1 MIKITTLSKKY
12 YTKYETISALD
23 GVNLEI
29 KDNQLVFITGNSG
42 SGKTTLLNCIGG
54 FDKFDS
60 GEIIIN
66 GHSYN
71 KIVDVKHFGFV
82 FQEYHLI
89 NYLSVYENITIS
101 TNNQDDENIQKVLS
115 LVGLEEFKDKK
126 VIDLSGGEKQRV
138 AIARA
143 LLNGGEALL
152 CDEPTGS
159 LDEKTSEQII
169 ELLKSISKFKTV
181 IIVSHD
187 VKLAKKYG
195 DRIINLEDGQVV
207 SDIFLNQE
215 KSNKTNFPNEHLT
228 FDKSRMRFKSMIKIA
243 LKSMFARPIITVT
256 SLLLCCLSIIGFSIS
271 TSVNNKNDQETIV
284 RGMMDNNINSLVVRK
299 YSYLEGN
306 NFNNC
311 FNDDDIEELSN
322 LANETAYP
330 IYRFK
335 NDQLPT
341 SDGNFFSNGYLEISQ
356 QFLDD
361 FRLKLLHGSLPI
373 NENQVI
379 VSELFFAISQKW
391 GLNTNLGLSYPK
403 TYEDIIG
410 KSFLI
415 DNKEFEICGIIDT
428 NFDFER
434 NASVFEPY
442 NNDYTSTT
450 SLRHSLHTTLFVKE
464 GTYKHPLTTDYGK
477 YIDEIT
483 YQLLYEVY
491 DENNSY
497 LANGET
503 LTANKQIDDIE
514 FCFKEGKNLNNLN
527 DNEIVLSL
535 KNAQNV
541 VDIYE
546 CLDLGAEK
554 YAREHYDEI
563 KDKFAE
569 VFPDSHTI
577 EDYARF
583 IKSSDYSDSVFSL
596 VDKNE
601 IFVIGIKE
609 KLKND
614 PNILNSYFENK
625 YTLKYKLDDKNTFD
639 INDVRVVGFYYKN
652 FDSLWELNHLYCNE
666 SFLNNIKDQTSIYF
680 YDIAYCVLPFND
692 DFQHNLK
699 LYSLLDEYREPA
711 SDSYCYVDGK
721 KSKIIGYEFNCNNE
735 VYLSYYD
742 NLSYLNQLAS
752 VSQYISIAMLTVLCF
767 IIVLSSITSIKISTN
782 NIGVLRSLN
791 YKYKDLIKPYVLA
804 PTFIF
809 LGLIILTNLI
819 SIAIVNLVNYY
830 QTVTQMILFSA
841 YQMSYLIPLL
851 TTLCIPLFVFIVSNL
866 VLLVYYK
873 KPINYLVNKIDK

>member
-1 MIKITTLSKKY
+1 MIKITTLSKNY

-115 LVGLEEFKDKK
+115 LVGLKEFKDKK

-215 KSNKTNFPNEHLT
+215 KSNKTNLHNEHLT
-228 FDKSRMRFKSMIKIA
+228 FNKSRMRFKSMIKIA

-284 RGMMDNNINSLVVRK
+284 RGMMDNNINSLVVEKSR
-299 YSYLEGN
+299 SLEQNHGISG
-306 NFNNC
+306 FNEK
-311 FNDDDIEELSN
+311 DVEELSN
-322 LANETAYP
+322 LTNEPVYP

-335 NDQLPT
+335 NDKLST
-341 SDGNFFSNGYLEISQ
+341 FDGVFYLNGYLEISQ

-361 FRLKLLHGSLPI
+361 FQLNLLYGNLPI
-373 NENQVI
+373 NENQVV
-379 VSELFFAISQKW
+379 VSELFFAISQKF
-391 GLNTNLGLSYPK
+391 GLETNLGFSYPK

-410 KSFLI
+410 KIFTM
-415 DNKEFEICGIIDT
+415 DKKRFEICGIIDT
-428 NFDFER
+428 KFNFER
-434 NASVFEPY
+434 YASIFYPINGY
-442 NNDYTSTT
+442 YTIFRFSY
-450 SLRHSLHTTLFVKE
+450 SLHTTLFVKE
-464 GTYKHPLTTDYGK
+464 GAYKHSLLGDHMN
-477 YIDEIT
+477 YIDDYT
-483 YQLLYEVY
+483 YPLSYYVY
-491 DENNSY
+491 DENDSVQVV
-497 LANGET
+497 GDG
-503 LTANKQIDDIE
+503 LTTNKDDIK
-514 FCFKEGKNLNNLN
+514 FYFKEGKNLNNLN
-527 DNEIVLSL
+527 DNEIVVS
-535 KNAQNV
+535 
-541 VDIYE
+541 IYDALDTYSSIKE
-546 CLDLGAEK
+546 CLELGAK
-554 YAREHYDEI
+554 AYAYDHYDEI

-569 VFPDSHTI
+569 HYPDSHTI
-577 EDYARF
+577 EDYIDF
-583 IKSSDYSDSVFSL
+583 IRYSDYSDIVYSSA
-596 VDKNE
+596 DKNE
-601 IFVIGIKE
+601 IFVIGLE
-609 KLKND
+609 EMLSNN
-614 PNILNSYFENK
+614 PNIFNSYFEGVK
-625 YTLKYKLDDKNTFD
+625 TLKYRIDFNVSFCIED
-639 INDVRVVGFYYKN
+639 IHIVGLYYKD
-652 FDSLWELNHLYCNE
+652 FDGLYELRHLFCDESLLD
-666 SFLNNIKDQTSIYF
+666 NIKDQTSIYF
-680 YDIAYCVLPFND
+680 FDIAYCALPFD
-692 DFQHNLK
+692 GDFQHKLK
-699 LYSLLDEYREPA
+699 LYSLLDKFTE
-711 SDSYCYVDGK
+711 STDDSYCYVDQNK
-721 KSKIIGYEFNCNNE
+721 YKLKGYTFYSENE
-735 VYLSYYD
+735 VSNSYYS
-742 NLSYLNQLAS
+742 NLVYLNQLAS

-809 LGLIILTNLI
+809 LGLTILTNLI

-830 QTVTQMILFSA
+830 QTVTQMLLFSA

-851 TTLCIPLFVFIVSNL
+851 TTVCIPLFVFIVSNL